1 MRDSRISVM
10 MKVLVCVFLIG
21 IPWLCS
27 AQHCLKGRVLDKDIA
42 HSISFARIYLPEI
55 HLLAE
60 TDSSGNF
67 SICGI
72 KDENLLVQISAD
84 GYKTEILS
92 FDLSAED
99 QNLTIELSAT
109 ARFYPE
115 VIIIGNRVSHP
126 AETPTEVI
134 SYSSEDMRKEGA
146 MNLSDGIAKI
156 PGVSQLSTGVGISK
170 PVIRGL
176 FGNRIQTVMLGLRFD
191 NQQWQDEHGLG
202 LSDVGVD
209 RIEIIKGAASLLYGS
224 EAMGGVLNIIEE
236 KPAEIGTTK
245 IDVSTRFFSNTFGTA
260 NDVGV
265 KGANA
270 KCNWRI
276 RAGYESHADYT
287 DGNNTRVLNSRFGGE
302 YLKASFGF
310 RKKNWSSQNN
320 YMFSRNNF
328 GFLMDPEDVFQTPDK
343 RQSRSFE
350 RPHHTVFLNVFSS
363 DNVIYLKSSKLKVT
377 LGAQVNDRQEQEGGS
392 KISLDMILQS
402 YSTNLLWEK
411 KLSETVDFSLG
422 NQEMYQMNRNVGSRT
437 IVPDANMMESSLFSY
452 IKYKKKVFFLE
463 GGLRY
468 SLKNIHTFETGSIN
482 TMGDN
487 PGTTVVTFN
496 KLYKALTGSV
506 GISLF
511 DNKHWNLK
519 SNLSTG
525 FRPGNLAEL
534 SSNGLHE
541 GSVRYEIGNIN
552 LKTEQNFCGD
562 VFLSYDSKQFTAST
576 SAYWNHFLNYIY
588 LAPTNEEYIG
598 FQIFR
603 YIQKDADLTGS
614 ESTLEIHPSG
624 LKWLSLT
631 SSYSVVIGKTGDN
644 EYLPFIP
651 AQNLKSELKF
661 TPKSNGVFTSPYLKV
676 GVDHYFE
683 QNTPGQF
690 ETRTGAYSLFNAGLG
705 TELQLKK
712 NQLNISVSGNNLLNT
727 VYYSHLSRFKYFNI
741 YNIGRNISVNFKI
754 SF

>member
-1 MRDSRISVM
+1 M
-10 MKVLVCVFLIG
+10 IG
-21 IPWLCS
+21 IPWFGS
-27 AQHCLKGRVLDKDIA
+27 AQYCLKGKVLEKG
-42 HSISFARIYLPEI
+42 ISHIIPGAKVYVPEQN
-55 HLLAE
+55 LLSE
-60 TDSSGNF
+60 TDSLGNF

-72 KDENLLVQISAD
+72 KDRDLVIQISGE
-84 GYKTEILS
+84 GYKTEILN
-92 FDLSAED
+92 FDLDSQD
-99 QNLTIELSAT
+99 LNVTIELLST
-109 ARFYPE
+109 ARSYPE
-115 VIIIGNRVSHP
+115 VIIIGNRASHP

-134 SYSSEDMRKEGA
+134 SFSSGEMRKEGA

-156 PGVSQLSTGVGISK
+156 PGVSQLTTGVGISK

-209 RIEIIKGAASLLYGS
+209 RVEIIKGAASVLYGS

-236 KPAEIGTTK
+236 KPAEIGKTNV
-245 IDVSTRFFSNTFGTA
+245 DVSTRFFSNTFGTA
-260 NDVGV
+260 NDIGV
-265 KGANA
+265 KGANSTF
-270 KCNWRI
+270 NWRI

-287 DGNNTRVLNSRFGGE
+287 DGNGKRILNSRFGGE
-302 YLKASFGF
+302 YLKTSLGF
-310 RKKNWSSQNN
+310 KKKNWVSQNH
-320 YMFSRNNF
+320 YMFSGNNF
-328 GFLMDPEDVFQTPDK
+328 GFLMDPEDVFQTPDN

-363 DNVIYLKSSKLKVT
+363 DNVFYLKSSKLKAT
-377 LGAQVNDRQEQEGGS
+377 IGAQVNDRQEQEGGS

-402 YSTNLLWEK
+402 YSTNILWEK
-411 KLSETVDFSLG
+411 KITKTIEFSLG
-422 NQEMYQMNRNVGSRT
+422 NQEMMQFNRNIGSRT
-437 IVPDANMMESSLFSY
+437 IVPDANLTESSLFSY
-452 IKYKKKVFFLE
+452 LKYKKKVFFLE

-482 TMGDN
+482 TQGEN
-487 PGTTVVTFN
+487 PGTSVVPFN
-496 KLYKALTGSV
+496 KLYQALTGSL

-519 SNLSTG
+519 SNISTG

-562 VFLSYDSKQFTAST
+562 VFLSYDSKQFTVSC
-576 SAYWNHFLNYIY
+576 SAYLNHFLNYIY

-603 YIQKDADLTGS
+603 YVQKDANLVGN
-614 ESTLEIHPSG
+614 ESTIELHPST

-631 SSYSVVIGKTGDN
+631 SGYSIVVGKTSDN

-661 TPKSNGVFTSPYLKV
+661 TPILKGVFSSTYLKA
-676 GVDHYFE
+676 GVDHYFA

-690 ETRTGAYSLFNAGLG
+690 ETRTGSYTLFNAGLG

-712 NQLNISVSGNNLLNT
+712 NLISISVSGNNLLNT